1 MPAPIFGSAYMEV
14 APPVTP
20 NPLNVNETTFLNK
33 LDAPFVTAWNNAKYL
48 RNDDW
53 PGDIAFINFV
63 AAIAYRYKSGTGV
76 LTPALASISPTT
88 IARNTAFTLTC
99 TGTLFDALAKV
110 EVTLAGATTIL
121 APLTSTPTQITVSIP
136 NNLLKTAGT
145 ATVLVRN
152 LNGVASATQN
162 LTVT

>member
-1 MPAPIFGSAYMEV
+1 MEV
-14 APPVTP
+14 GPPVIP
-20 NPLNVNETTFLNK
+20 NPANVNETTFLNK
-33 LDAPFVTAWNNAKYL
+33 LDAAFVTAWNNAKYL
-48 RNDDW
+48 KADDW
-53 PGDIAFINFV
+53 PGDIAIINWI

-99 TGTLFDALAKV
+99 TGTLFDALATV
-110 EVTLAGATTIL
+110 EITLAGVTRKYPAV
-121 APLTSTPTQITVSIP
+121 TSTPTQITVAIP
-136 NNLLKTAGT
+136 NNALTTAGT

-152 LNGVASATQN
+152 LNAVASATQN